1 MNCLE
6 AQAVLSA
13 AHDGDVVSEASL
25 ALARDHCS
33 ECEECTAFAAGLT
46 ALDALPTPHA
56 PDGLVERVMEA
67 IAPLAAEREEARS
80 LEAAREQMEDAGVE
94 VPALG
99 ADIVEAAALPDPT
112 PAPRTFAGFE
122 WFQGPA
128 KWASLGAVA
137 ALAATALIAFVV
149 FGIGGG
155 RTGTPAAST
164 STGAGATSGL
174 TSGEAAATATTSAPA
189 QTTPAATHAP
199 DYVLYNGFVYTPGAL
214 LADASSATP
223 TIGTLATAFASG
235 GTPQSATVY
244 RSPLSDG
251 SIVVRGPD
259 GLRLYSPVVR
269 LLSSARYQL
278 TSGAAI
284 DSFGVWPV
292 LPTRFPTPTAADG
305 TPTFVAAGTDA
316 LGVKIYA
323 ATGRPSSEGFA
334 VAPGTAT
341 TDPAAGD
348 PGWTWWAPAPATP

>member
-6 AQAVLSA
+6 AQAILSA

-25 ALARDHCS
+25 ALARAHCGD
-33 ECEECTAFAAGLT
+33 CEECTAFAAGLA
-46 ALDALPTPHA
+46 ALDALPAPHA
-56 PDGLVERVMEA
+56 PEGLVEHVMEV

-80 LEAAREQMEDAGVE
+80 LETAREELEDAGVE

-99 ADIVEAAALPDPT
+99 ADVAEAAGLPDLT

-122 WFQGPA
+122 WLQGPA

-149 FGIGGG
+149 FGIAGGG
-155 RTGTPAAST
+155 TGTPAAST
-164 STGAGATSGL
+164 STGAGASSGL
-174 TSGEAAATATTSAPA
+174 TSGEAAATATSAPA
-189 QTTPAATHAP
+189 QTMPAATHAP
-199 DYVLYNGFVYTPGAL
+199 DYALYNGFVYTPGAL

-251 SIVVRGPD
+251 SIVVGGPD

-284 DSFGVWPV
+284 DGFGVWPM

-323 ATGRPSSEGFA
+323 ATGRPASEGFA
-334 VAPGTAT
+334 VAPGTAA
-341 TDPAAGD
+341 TDPAAGN